1 MKNPTILINAR
12 SEGGIYVYWHD
23 PEMSGRVAPEVSV
36 VYDEDRQATYLMGW
50 DEATRKSHK
59 ELLAAHDAMIQDQ
72 WTQQIF

>member
-1 MKNPTILINAR
+1 MKNPTILIDVN
-12 SEGGIYVYWHD
+12 SEGNIDVYWHD
-23 PEMSGRVAPEVSV
+23 PEESGRVAPEISV
-36 VYDEDRQATYLMGW
+36 VYGEDRQATYLMGR